1 MDSANQ
7 ARPANRLPAQFHS
20 EASHAGHA
28 AGDSRKRSEAASSKT
43 SSKTSSDGT
52 ASDAAMTGDGVRSTD
67 PGQAVISGQTLA
79 RSENS
84 EIDRA
89 SQSSP
94 TPQSSPI
101 PQAGGANRVSGS
113 GVLPVPDESLSV
125 TGKAAGILKIA
136 ADAFAR
142 TGNWIV
148 FYRDILGVNGVVR
161 RTFKTEAEQAAF
173 QDTPQFAELLEMVA
187 ALRSQDVSRGDSV
200 EPEKMITIRLPESL
214 HAVLTSEAES
224 MKLSI
229 NKLCI
234 SKLIQP
240 VEGRFVPIQQ
250 GRRRGRRPGP
260 QGSRKKT
267 PQGKS

>member
-7 ARPANRLPAQFHS
+7 ARPASRLPAQFHT
-20 EASHAGHA
+20 EAPHAGHA
-28 AGDSRKRSEAASSKT
+28 TGDARKRSEAAPSKT
-43 SSKTSSDGT
+43 SSTSKTSSNGG
-52 ASDAAMTGDGVRSTD
+52 AAMTGDGVPSTD
-67 PGQAVISGQTLA
+67 PGQAAISGQSLP

-84 EIDRA
+84 GMDRA
-89 SQSSP
+89 SQSGPAS
-94 TPQSSPI
+94 QSSLGS
-101 PQAGGANRVSGS
+101 QAGGVNRVSGS

-125 TGKAAGILKIA
+125 AGKAAGILKIA

-148 FYRDILGVNGVVR
+148 FYRDVLGVNGVVR

-267 PQGKS
+267 SQGKS